1 MKKLPE
7 MGRAASGK
15 YNSDSLAWVACSGQ
29 DDTVDGCLGLV
40 MPCNSYHL
48 SFVIGNISKDKGLLD
63 RGQSYNFRCNS
74 TTPKALGL
82 GMEPQH
88 KKLAFIPMLSL
99 EAEQG
104 AAGELEA
111 S

>member
-1 MKKLPE
+1 
-7 MGRAASGK
+7 MG
-15 YNSDSLAWVACSGQ
+15 AWVWFCP
-29 DDTVDGCLGLV
+29 V
-40 MPCNSYHL
+40 NSYHL
-48 SFVIGNISKDKGLLD
+48 SFVIGNISKDKG
-63 RGQSYNFRCNS
+63 QSYNCRGNS

-99 EAEQG
+99 EAEPG

-111 S
+111 C